1 MCYCVFPPTLT
12 HNSQDSGLRITC
24 TSLHRRSKL
33 PNLLHYA
40 PRMHRTRLSLRN
52 WSIRTSTMTPFA
64 SVMTVCLGPSM
75 ASASA
80 ELVVFTCGNFVPH
93 YPLNHIEC
101 DLYRLNGL
109 RSMRRGDRHC
119 SYCTPSLGSWNLL
132 STSKLGS
139 YCYTLPC
146 VSDSCT
152 SV

>member
-1 MCYCVFPPTLT
+1 MCYCVFPPTVT

-24 TSLHRRSKL
+24 TSLHRRSKR

-75 ASASA
+75 VSASA
-80 ELVVFTCGNFVPH
+80 ELVVFMCGNLFLTTLLTI
-93 YPLNHIEC
+93 LNAIC
-101 DLYRLNGL
+101 IRLNGL

>member
-1 MCYCVFPPTLT
+1 MCYCVFPPTVT

-24 TSLHRRSKL
+24 TSLHRRSKR

-80 ELVVFTCGNFVPH
+80 ELVVFTCGKFVPH

-101 DLYRLNGL
+101 DLYQVEWAEINAAWGQA
-109 RSMRRGDRHC
+109 
-119 SYCTPSLGSWNLL
+119 LL
-132 STSKLGS
+132 LLYTIARKLEF
-139 YCYTLPC
+139 TF
-146 VSDSCT
+146 DK
-152 SV
+152 